1 MNLPK
6 LTENL
11 NIHQSLEDQPTLSSS
26 ELKAKFD
33 EAGNKIKDYINNIL
47 IEQLL
52 TEIPKEISER
62 LDSSLENLEE
72 KLEKSHPVGSLYFSD
87 NSENPAITLGFGSWE
102 QIAKGRTLVGVDS
115 SDEDFNIAGKTGGE
129 KAHTLKVEEMPSHNH
144 KYTRY
149 DTYVALIDPSAGGS
163 GREPKSTLSTLNTD
177 SVGGNKPHNNM
188 PPFYTTYIW
197 KRIS

>member
-87 NSENPAITLGFGSWE
+87 NSENPAITLG
-102 QIAKGRTLVGVDS
+102 L
-115 SDEDFNIAGKTGGE
+115 
-129 KAHTLKVEEMPSHNH
+129 LKEE
-144 KYTRY
+144 
-149 DTYVALIDPSAGGS
+149 L
-163 GREPKSTLSTLNTD
+163 
-177 SVGGNKPHNNM
+177 
-188 PPFYTTYIW
+188 
-197 KRIS
+197 